1 MHVFQLLLT
10 IKVKLLDEMMQ
21 VLIYVTLHVE
31 HKKITIY
38 LVFNLIFNVSREEF
52 H

>member
-21 VLIYVTLHVE
+21 VLIHMLLYMSNT
-31 HKKITIY
+31 KKLPFISVLT
-38 LVFNLIFNVSREEF
+38 
-52 H
+52 